1 VLPAGLTF
9 VSANPGTAYTSA
21 TGVWSVGTL
30 ANGASTT
37 LVLVA
42 TASGAVGTAVTNTAS
57 VSRSDQSDPNTGN
70 NSASVVVTPRA
81 GTTLTF
87 IPAPASPFAVGAL
100 PTSIVVGDF
109 NGDGKPDLAITNE
122 FGNSVSVLLGT
133 GNGGFTPAPGSPIA
147 AGNGRSPDGITV
159 GDFNGDGKLDIAFAN
174 EDNTVSV
181 LLGTGNGGFTN
192 VPGSPFTVGGGT
204 TGVAVGDFNGDGKP
218 DLAVTNATSNNV
230 SVLLGTGNGSFTNAP
245 GSPFAVGLTPVRIA
259 VGDFNGDSKL
269 DLVVGNANGNSV
281 SVLLGTGNGS
291 FINAPGSPF
300 AASNPDGIAV
310 ADFNGDGKLD
320 LVVANAVANNTV
332 SVLLGNGNGTFTA
345 APGSPFAVGGNP
357 QGVAAADFNGDGKP
371 DIAVLNGDDS
381 TVSVLLQQ

>member
-1 VLPAGLTF
+1 M
-9 VSANPGTAYTSA
+9 
-21 TGVWSVGTL
+21 
-30 ANGASTT
+30 
-37 LVLVA
+37 
-42 TASGAVGTAVTNTAS
+42 
-57 VSRSDQSDPNTGN
+57 
-70 NSASVVVTPRA
+70 
-81 GTTLTF
+81 
-87 IPAPASPFAVGAL
+87 
-100 PTSIVVGDF
+100 
-109 NGDGKPDLAITNE
+109 
-122 FGNSVSVLLGT
+122 
-133 GNGGFTPAPGSPIA
+133 
-147 AGNGRSPDGITV
+147 
-159 GDFNGDGKLDIAFAN
+159 
-174 EDNTVSV
+174 
-181 LLGTGNGGFTN
+181 LGTGNGGFTN